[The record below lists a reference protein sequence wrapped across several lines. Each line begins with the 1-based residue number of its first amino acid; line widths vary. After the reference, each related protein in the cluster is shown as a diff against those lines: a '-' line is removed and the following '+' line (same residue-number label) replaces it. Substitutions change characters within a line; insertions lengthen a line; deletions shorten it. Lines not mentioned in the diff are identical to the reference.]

1 MRIQPKHVGEEKSVG
16 YAMVKCPWSNVIS
29 LARLNVSEFGVLDE
43 YLYSV
48 EWQKPAGKRAKKTL
62 V

>member
-1 MRIQPKHVGEEKSVG
+1 
-16 YAMVKCPWSNVIS
+16 MVNRPWSNVIS

-48 EWQKPAGKRAKKTL
+48 EW
-62 V
+62 